1 MNLLENIV
9 TEMSPVEFEIHCLE
23 LLNSLKS
30 NFSKCDIEHNQIYKA
45 DDGNYQLDGVV
56 EFEQFGVRYKTVI
69 ECKKYK
75 SSIKRS
81 QIQVLHDTIRNVG
94 AHKGIFV
101 STSSYQKGAIEY
113 ARKHGIALLQIVDG
127 FITTI
132 QNSLN
137 PSKVQKFDIPKYVF
151 ALYDLNLGCVSGFV
165 KKEQLK
171 PVINY
176 LNSLE

>member
-9 TEMSPVEFEIHCLE
+9 TEMSPTEFEMHCLE
-23 LLNSLKS
+23 LLNSLK
-30 NFSKCDIEHNQIYKA
+30 NDFSKCDIKHNQIYKA
-45 DDGNYQLDGVV
+45 DDGNYQLDGVI
-56 EFEQFGVRYKTVI
+56 EFEQFGVKYKTIV

-94 AHKGIFV
+94 AHKGILV
-101 STSSYQKGAIEY
+101 STSSYQKGAVDY

-132 QNSLN
+132 QNSLY
-137 PSKVQKFDIPKYVF
+137 PPKIQKLDVPKYVF
-151 ALYDLNLGCVSGFV
+151 ALYDLDLGCVSGFI
-165 KKEQLK
+165 KKEKLK
-171 PVINY
+171 SVINY
-176 LNSLE
+176 LDSLE